1 MLQHHR
7 QQEVVG
13 KDIVEMLVA
22 AADAAVEVYR
32 CAVDVVAKEHLWV
45 LNAVGDTLEA
55 QAPHC
60 AWCSCYAA
68 AG

>member
-32 CAVDVVAKEHLWV
+32 CAVDVVAKGPECCGGH
-45 LNAVGDTLEA
+45 
-55 QAPHC
+55 P
-60 AWCSCYAA
+60 
-68 AG
+68 